1 MAENLVIR
9 LQVAVESVDRLMN
22 TLIGAGREPQVL
34 QHLDSLDTQLR
45 SLLYR
50 WEVLT
55 IRASSCTRVNPA
67 RILPEVNNDSTLQ
80 RVGRPSYDISI
91 PQLEFFRNRM
101 RFTWNQISSMLLV
114 SRTTLWRRVRDVES
128 FSHYYTDIT
137 DNHLD
142 ECIRRL
148 RQTFPNSGISMML
161 GHLRSRNIYI
171 QRHRIRASL
180 VRIDPVG
187 SSMRWLNSVARR
199 VYSVPGP
206 NSLWHIDGLHAL
218 ICWRFVVHGGIDG
231 FSRLI
236 VFLVCSTNNLAS
248 TVLTN
253 FMAAVDRHG
262 WPSRVRSDKGGENVD
277 VAEAMLRHRG
287 LNRGS
292 HIAGVSVHNQRIERL
307 WRDVFVGVC
316 HFFYTL
322 FYSMEEN
329 GILDPTNTVDLFC
342 LHYVFLPRINHQLHL
357 FTGAWNN
364 HPLRT
369 EANWNPWQIWVNG
382 MISHENI
389 DNTAVRD
396 VFDGI
401 TPPGDLYGMD
411 PQGPPPNE
419 FDLGTVEVPDT
430 TLPLNDIEL
439 GTISHIQTLAWSN
452 NYGVDIYL
460 ETRTIIATLME
471 ANMR

>member
-171 QRHRIRASL
+171 QLSAI
-180 VRIDPVG
+180 G
-187 SSMRWLNSVARR
+187 YMRVW
-199 VYSVPGP
+199 
-206 NSLWHIDGLHAL
+206 
-218 ICWRFVVHGGIDG
+218 
-231 FSRLI
+231 
-236 VFLVCSTNNLAS
+236 
-248 TVLTN
+248 
-253 FMAAVDRHG
+253 
-262 WPSRVRSDKGGENVD
+262 
-277 VAEAMLRHRG
+277 
-287 LNRGS
+287 
-292 HIAGVSVHNQRIERL
+292 
-307 WRDVFVGVC
+307 
-316 HFFYTL
+316 
-322 FYSMEEN
+322 
-329 GILDPTNTVDLFC
+329 
-342 LHYVFLPRINHQLHL
+342 
-357 FTGAWNN
+357 
-364 HPLRT
+364 
-369 EANWNPWQIWVNG
+369 
-382 MISHENI
+382 
-389 DNTAVRD
+389 
-396 VFDGI
+396 
-401 TPPGDLYGMD
+401 
-411 PQGPPPNE
+411 
-419 FDLGTVEVPDT
+419 
-430 TLPLNDIEL
+430 
-439 GTISHIQTLAWSN
+439 
-452 NYGVDIYL
+452 
-460 ETRTIIATLME
+460 
-471 ANMR
+471 

>member
-1 MAENLVIR
+1 M
-9 LQVAVESVDRLMN
+9 
-22 TLIGAGREPQVL
+22 
-34 QHLDSLDTQLR
+34 
-45 SLLYR
+45 
-50 WEVLT
+50 
-55 IRASSCTRVNPA
+55 
-67 RILPEVNNDSTLQ
+67 
-80 RVGRPSYDISI
+80 
-91 PQLEFFRNRM
+91 
-101 RFTWNQISSMLLV
+101 
-114 SRTTLWRRVRDVES
+114 
-128 FSHYYTDIT
+128 
-137 DNHLD
+137 
-142 ECIRRL
+142 
-148 RQTFPNSGISMML
+148 
-161 GHLRSRNIYI
+161 
-171 QRHRIRASL
+171 
-180 VRIDPVG
+180 
-187 SSMRWLNSVARR
+187 
-199 VYSVPGP
+199 
-206 NSLWHIDGLHAL
+206 HAL

-396 VFDGI
+396 VFDWI

-411 PQGPPPNE
+411 LQGPPPN
-419 FDLGTVEVPDT
+419 
-430 TLPLNDIEL
+430 
-439 GTISHIQTLAWSN
+439 
-452 NYGVDIYL
+452 
-460 ETRTIIATLME
+460 
-471 ANMR
+471 